1 MTRDTDAQRAKIE
14 VARRAK
20 RHAQAI
26 RRALVTTQSAQQ
38 RLIDALADLTDAE
51 TSDLGFAGSEM
62 EKAAEELETARR
74 RLLDHIAI
82 CRHEEEN

>member
-1 MTRDTDAQRAKIE
+1 MTSDTSAQRAKIE
-14 VARRAK
+14 ICRRAK

-26 RRALVTTQSAQQ
+26 RRTLVSAQSAQQ

-51 TSDLGFAGSEM
+51 TSDLGFARNEM
-62 EKAAEELETARR
+62 EKAAEEFGTAKR

-82 CRHEEEN
+82 CRHEEET